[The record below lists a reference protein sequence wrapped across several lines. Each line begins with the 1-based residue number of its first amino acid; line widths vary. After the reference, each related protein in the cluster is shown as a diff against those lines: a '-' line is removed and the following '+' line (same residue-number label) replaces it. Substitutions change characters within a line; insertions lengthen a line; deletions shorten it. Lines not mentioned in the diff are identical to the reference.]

1 MKPVNIFRISRIRD
15 EELFNIAA
23 KHEADDHD
31 NHRVRIHEINS
42 LRILADALFAEG
54 VTLEEFDGF
63 YFGFIIPQIG
73 KEFDLLKVTGGCC
86 LNIELKSQDVT
97 EEHIRSQ
104 LLRNSHYLN
113 HLGRPLCLYTVVTD
127 TLTCY
132 RLDPDGKLVSAR
144 LSEIASAVHRAF
156 APYDSQIEKSF
167 STTEYLI
174 TPESDPEKL
183 LQEQYFLTPAQ
194 EYVKKELLR
203 DIGETTGCAFFNV
216 TGKPCTGKTLL
227 VYDLARTLSEQ
238 GRVLIITREKPSEG
252 LAVISRAVDHL
263 DFVSASSLPP
273 YEKLSDYTFLLVDE
287 SLRLSDTEFV
297 SICAS
302 AHKNAQICIFS
313 TDPDAV
319 LTGDERAADITG
331 KILDLKLDGEYV
343 LSEKLRMNMEIH
355 TFIRKLRYLG
365 CKVDKTFDY
374 DDISV
379 NYAGSVS
386 EAREMIRYY
395 RAQGYVFI
403 DSRADR
409 SDGVFADYQENF
421 ISGHIA
427 GREYE
432 KAVILMDDSFSY
444 DSHGHLCGI
453 PVPDPDNMYP
463 NIFYQGITRVRENL
477 ALIIMDAPELLRSIL
492 SIID

>member
-1 MKPVNIFRISRIRD
+1 M
-15 EELFNIAA
+15 
-23 KHEADDHD
+23 
-31 NHRVRIHEINS
+31 
-42 LRILADALFAEG
+42 
-54 VTLEEFDGF
+54 
-63 YFGFIIPQIG
+63 
-73 KEFDLLKVTGGCC
+73 
-86 LNIELKSQDVT
+86 
-97 EEHIRSQ
+97 
-104 LLRNSHYLN
+104 
-113 HLGRPLCLYTVVTD
+113 
-127 TLTCY
+127 
-132 RLDPDGKLVSAR
+132 
-144 LSEIASAVHRAF
+144 
-156 APYDSQIEKSF
+156 
-167 STTEYLI
+167 
-174 TPESDPEKL
+174 
-183 LQEQYFLTPAQ
+183 
-194 EYVKKELLR
+194 
-203 DIGETTGCAFFNV
+203 

-287 SLRLSDTEFV
+287 SLRLSDTEFE

-302 AHKNAQICIFS
+302 ARKNAQICIFS

-386 EAREMIRYY
+386 EARE
-395 RAQGYVFI
+395 I

-409 SDGVFADYQENF
+409 SDGVFADYQESF

-432 KAVILMDDSFSY
+432 KAVILMDRSFSY

>member
-156 APYDSQIEKSF
+156 TPYDSQIERSF

-174 TPESDPEKL
+174 SPESDPEKF

-203 DIGETTGCAFFNV
+203 DIGET
-216 TGKPCTGKTLL
+216 
-227 VYDLARTLSEQ
+227 
-238 GRVLIITREKPSEG
+238 
-252 LAVISRAVDHL
+252 
-263 DFVSASSLPP
+263 
-273 YEKLSDYTFLLVDE
+273 
-287 SLRLSDTEFV
+287 
-297 SICAS
+297 
-302 AHKNAQICIFS
+302 
-313 TDPDAV
+313 
-319 LTGDERAADITG
+319 
-331 KILDLKLDGEYV
+331 
-343 LSEKLRMNMEIH
+343 M
-355 TFIRKLRYLG
+355 
-365 CKVDKTFDY
+365 KVW
-374 DDISV
+374 
-379 NYAGSVS
+379 
-386 EAREMIRYY
+386 
-395 RAQGYVFI
+395 
-403 DSRADR
+403 
-409 SDGVFADYQENF
+409 
-421 ISGHIA
+421 
-427 GREYE
+427 
-432 KAVILMDDSFSY
+432 
-444 DSHGHLCGI
+444 
-453 PVPDPDNMYP
+453 P
-463 NIFYQGITRVRENL
+463 
-477 ALIIMDAPELLRSIL
+477 
-492 SIID
+492 